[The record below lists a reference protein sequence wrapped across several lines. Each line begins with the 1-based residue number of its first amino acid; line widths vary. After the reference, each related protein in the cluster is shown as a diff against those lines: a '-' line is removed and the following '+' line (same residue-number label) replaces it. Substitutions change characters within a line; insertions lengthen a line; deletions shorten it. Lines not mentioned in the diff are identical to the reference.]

1 MIDPAESA
9 SNTGLT
15 ARQIEVLSLRSDGM
29 TQREIADRLNTT
41 PANISAVERA
51 GRDNIQRAGETLSLA
66 YRLDSVYWFEV
77 SAGTHLRDVIET
89 VYDHGDSV
97 DVKITYSHPEL
108 SGYFQVHLRDQLTE
122 GRLAEPVEIGITS
135 DGGVITEPAMSGLGV
150 S

>member
-1 MIDPAESA
+1 MIDPADTA
-9 SNTGLT
+9 SSTGLT

-29 TQREIADRLNTT
+29 TQRDIGDRLETT

-51 GRDNIQRAGETLSLA
+51 GRDNIQRAGETLTLA
-66 YRLDSVYWFEV
+66 YRLESVYWFEV

-89 VYDHGDSV
+89 VYNHGDSV

-122 GRLAEPVEIGITS
+122 RRLAEPVEVGITAE
-135 DGGVITEPAMSGLGV
+135 GGVIAEPALSGLEV
-150 S
+150 T